1 MWISTKTKKYG
12 VAVYNWKGDTRF
24 GLPLEIGDTVQIQ
37 EECLGWYRGFAT
49 KNRTVKGI
57 FPVSYIFIKPSKV
70 DNESLVESVVPIEDP
85 VVREVTLVLREW
97 GNIWKKLYVD
107 RETYKFTTLRKVM
120 RDLLDWRRQLLTGTL
135 TQDQTRELKLK
146 ITAKIDW
153 GNRKLGL
160 DLVPRCGAEMV
171 DPSTM
176 SVVELYHVHAQSS
189 ENSREASSRGTMK
202 RKETKKVLTHHL
214 YFCMRDFGH
223 HFGEDTEI
231 YFSLF
236 DTKKAKYISER
247 FLVKISKDGFSNY
260 VEKLHSNCTIFTDLG
275 NADLCKEIYLVAHV
289 MRVGRMLY
297 SESSKKSGGSGGNNT
312 STNSNHLFRRPMG
325 IAVLNISDLLLLGH
339 SHVMGGSISNAS
351 GGGYSTNTLSTNMW
365 NSTSATLGEEREF
378 TIKVYTGD
386 EKDFYQLPEL
396 IIKKQ
401 SNKYNLLSG
410 QPNYGIGISLK
421 LLHGE
426 LAQVQEENPLLFKN
440 ISLTKKLGFSDV
452 IMPGDIRNDLYVT
465 LERGEF
471 ERGGKSTAK
480 NIEVT
485 ILVLDSDG
493 KPLEKCLWGAS
504 GMDGT
509 TEYQSMIVY
518 HHNSPSW
525 METVR
530 LAVPIEKFYGSHV
543 RLEYRHCSTREK
555 ADNKKLF
562 GFSFA
567 RLMETGGATLCDG
580 PHELYIYKCEDRS
593 RLNDPQVYLSLP
605 SGARETAEGIGQTS
619 SNSFGR
625 SHKETVFINTLLCST
640 KLTQNVD
647 LLSLLQW
654 RELENPERVQ
664 DALTRVLRLNGE
676 ELVKFLQDVLD
687 ALFSM
692 FSTEDGNSTTHS
704 GLVFHVLVS
713 IFSHLE
719 DSRFEHFRPVMD
731 AYIKGHFAAALVYK
745 GLMTSVQHCAE
756 RVSSTDKQEP
766 MQKCFGSLEYIFKF
780 IIESRLLFSRA
791 TGGQYEDSFR
801 RDLYHVFNALTKML
815 GTSYEVILPTQVA
828 LLHSISA
835 VLEQLTQ
842 VLQVPEVSHIAANM
856 LESLPTRDL
865 PPQLTQAKLVAVRNI
880 VTSTLFQHDESR
892 SQLLEMC
899 CKQLRMHLDHRD
911 ELRLCTEILGEILG
925 YLFKQRQTQL
935 QDQGKVN
942 NCLHH
947 DVEILCIHT
956 LDMLIKT
963 VLFILDCPT
972 PVLGSLVACL
982 IGLLQLLDEYHY
994 TRLWEELGDHK
1005 LTKDFLLRVFLVFQ
1019 DLVNKQVFQPDWL
1032 VIKMAANQVILSSLK
1047 ELSEPLVTKFLDDG
1061 RCHHF
1066 DNHLWNQY
1074 FNLAV
1079 AFLTQPSL
1087 QLEQFS
1093 EVKREKMM
1101 ERYGDMRVFMGYQ
1114 ILSMW
1119 SRLGEHKIKFIPHM
1133 VGPFLKV
1140 TLVPEAGLRKATLHI
1155 FFDMMECEQR
1165 ARGNF
1170 KQVESELI
1178 DKLDILVSENKG
1190 DDEYRQLFNTI
1201 LLEQVQSKDP
1211 SWKESGTAFISSVT
1225 RLLERLL
1232 DYRSVMQGDEN
1243 RDKRMSCTVNLLSFY
1258 KNEINRKEMYLR
1270 YIYKL
1275 HDLHFPAENF
1285 TEAGF
1290 TLKLYADQ
1298 LSWNN
1303 TPLAGDPD
1311 CPNQNVSECT
1321 RKQQLY
1327 YQIINYFDKG
1337 KCWEKGIPLCKEL
1350 AELYEKKLFDYAKL
1364 SNILKTQAKFFD
1376 NILTQLRPEP
1386 EYFRVG
1392 FYGRSFPMFVRNKVF
1407 VYRGLEYER
1416 IGAFTQRLQTEF
1428 PSAQTL
1434 SKNTPPGESIINS
1447 DGQYIQICNVKPIPE
1462 QNQLFEGVISSE
1474 LPDKVRSFYEVNDVK
1489 RFQYDRPIHKGTVD
1503 KENEFKSLWLE
1514 RTTLVIAS
1522 SLPGILRWFEVV
1534 ERKVEEI
1541 TPVRF
1546 ACETMETAN
1555 RELRQLISQFDQD
1568 PKRNINPF
1576 TMRLQGIICA
1586 DVMGGIS
1593 KYQQAFFTPE
1603 FARAHPES
1611 AEHVKSLKMLIFEQM
1626 HILTLALALHGQLA
1640 PAGVQP
1646 LHRGLQERLSQMEQ
1660 GLRDLSAD
1668 LNLPRHWGMN
1678 QHSIVHTPLPPLPN
1692 EKRISNDGFSNR
1704 SSCSSAYGSFLPNDY
1719 HGGHE
1724 FDDDIYTKPMEMNGV
1739 SSSSPPAIPQRDLR
1753 PRSSLT
1759 SVNSSASTA
1768 RTPTR
1773 GTLDYSSLPPM
1784 KSRMDPHADGEIQRP
1799 PKPNHQRSL
1808 SISRPDSPKP
1818 LALRHS
1824 LPTPTDGV
1832 LSTWEGAT
1840 TPNAGEEAPPLPPRG
1855 CTPDKRALYADVP
1868 QQPPAPPRRPLS
1880 KKGSAPSMLNSGS
1893 SMDLHLEIADVY
1905 ADSTNTPLTTPVTPG
1920 APNGA
1925 SNGDDSGLGDVTPT
1939 PSSAPTP
1946 TSATSLSAQHFNNL
1960 SYEDFE
1966 LTSRTGSNNLGSRSD
1981 LSQDA
1986 MNIAPPVLSPRSQS
2000 TIAPPPIP
2008 PKAVISNIST
2018 SVESIASHDTSE
2030 RSDSGSCRGS
2040 TGSAGSGSGTENYSV
2055 PRLQTTPV
2063 STGVN
2068 NTCPTNNLSS

>member
-1 MWISTKTKKYG
+1 MWTATKTKKYG
-12 VAVYNWKGDTRF
+12 VAVYNWKGDTRY
-24 GLPLEIGDTVQIQ
+24 GLPLEIGDTVQIH

-70 DNESLVESVVPIEDP
+70 DNEGPVDSVVPIEDP

-97 GNIWKKLYVD
+97 GIIWKRLYVE
-107 RETYKFTTLRKVM
+107 RENFKFTNLRKVM

-171 DPSTM
+171 DPANM
-176 SVVELYHVHAQSS
+176 SVVELYHVHVQSF

-202 RKETKKVLTHHL
+202 RKETRKVLTHHL
-214 YFCMRDFGH
+214 SFCMRDFGH
-223 HFGEDTEI
+223 HIGEDTEI
-231 YFSLF
+231 YFSLY
-236 DTKKAKYISER
+236 DTKKSKYISER
-247 FLVKISKDGFSNY
+247 FLVRISKDGFSNY

-275 NADLCKEIYLVAHV
+275 NADLCQEIYLVAHV

-297 SESSKKSGGSGGNNT
+297 SESSKKSSSGTSGGS
-312 STNSNHLFRRPMG
+312 SAFANSNLFRRPVG
-325 IAVLNISDLLLLGH
+325 VAVHNISEFLALGQSHLLSG
-339 SHVMGGSISNAS
+339 SPNAGGS
-351 GGGYSTNTLSTNMW
+351 YSTNTLSASGNMW
-365 NSTSATLGEEREF
+365 TSTSATLGEEREF
-378 TIKVYTGD
+378 TIKVFQGE
-386 EKDFYQLPEL
+386 EKDFYQLHEL

-401 SNKYNLLSG
+401 SNKYNVLSG
-410 QPNYGIGISLK
+410 QNYGIGVSLK
-421 LLHGE
+421 FLHGE
-426 LAQVQEENPLLFKN
+426 LSQVQEENPLLFKN

-452 IMPGDIRNDLYVT
+452 IMPGDIRNDLYLT

-504 GMDGT
+504 GSDGT

-530 LAVPIEKFYGSHV
+530 LAVPIDKFYGSHV

-562 GFSFA
+562 GFSFV
-567 RLMETGGATLCDG
+567 RLMEPGGATLGDRS
-580 PHELYIYKCEDRS
+580 HELYIYKCEDRS
-593 RLNDPQVYLSLP
+593 RLNDPQVYLSLS
-605 SGARETAEGIGQTS
+605 SGAWEGIGQ
-619 SNSFGR
+619 SNSTAFGR

-640 KLTQNVD
+640 KLTQNAD
-647 LLSLLQW
+647 LLSLLRW
-654 RELENPERVQ
+654 KDYERPQTVQ
-664 DALTRVLRLNGE
+664 DALTSVLRLNGE
-676 ELVKFLQDVLD
+676 EIVKFLQDVLD
-687 ALFSM
+687 ALFAM

-801 RDLYHVFNALTKML
+801 RDLYLVFNALTKML

-842 VLQVPEVSHIAANM
+842 VLHVPEVSHLASNM

-865 PPQLTQAKLVAVRNI
+865 SPQLTQAKLVAVRNL
-880 VTSTLFQHDESR
+880 VTSKLFQHDESR
-892 SQLLEMC
+892 SQLLGMC
-899 CKQLRMHLDHRD
+899 CKQLRMHLAHRD

-925 YLFKQRQTQL
+925 YLFKQRQSQL
-935 QDQGKVN
+935 QEQGKVN

-947 DVEILCIHT
+947 DVEILCLHI
-956 LDMLIKT
+956 LDILVQT
-963 VLFILDCPT
+963 VLIIIDRPT

-994 TRLWEELGDHK
+994 SSLWEDLGDHK
-1005 LTKDFLLRVFLVFQ
+1005 PTKDFLLRVFLVFR
-1019 DLVNKQVFQPDWL
+1019 DLVKQEVFPSDWL
-1032 VIKMAANQVILSSLK
+1032 IIKMVANQVILNSLK
-1047 ELSEPLVTKFLDDG
+1047 ELSEPLVSKFLDDG

-1066 DNHLWNQY
+1066 DNQLWTQY

-1101 ERYGDMRVFMGYQ
+1101 ERYGDMRVLMGFQ
-1114 ILSMW
+1114 ILNMW

-1133 VGPFLKV
+1133 VGPFLEV
-1140 TLVPEAGLRKATLHI
+1140 TLVPEAELRKATLHI

-1178 DKLDILVSENKG
+1178 DKLDILISENKG

-1201 LLEQVQSKDP
+1201 LLQQVQNKDP
-1211 SWKESGTAFISSVT
+1211 TWKESGTAFISSVT

-1243 RDKRMSCTVNLLSFY
+1243 RDKRMSCTVNLLNFY

-1290 TLKLYADQ
+1290 TMKLYADQ
-1298 LSWNN
+1298 LTWNS
-1303 TPLAGDPD
+1303 TPLSGDPHH
-1311 CPNQNVSECT
+1311 NNMSECQ
-1321 RKQQLY
+1321 RKQHLY
-1327 YQIINYFDKG
+1327 MQIINYFDKG

-1350 AELYEKKLFDYAKL
+1350 AELYEKKLFDYGKL

-1392 FYGRSFPMFVRNKVF
+1392 FYGLSFPLFVRNKVF

-1428 PSAQTL
+1428 PAAQIL
-1434 SKNTPPGESIINS
+1434 MKNTPPDDSIINS
-1447 DGQYIQICNVKPIPE
+1447 EGQYIQICNVKPIPE
-1462 QNQLFEGVISSE
+1462 LNPVFSSE
-1474 LPDKVRSFYEVNDVK
+1474 GALPSDIPEKITSFYEVNDVK
-1489 RFQYDRPIHKGTVD
+1489 RFQFDRPIHKGTVD

-1534 ERKVEEI
+1534 ERTVEEI
-1541 TPVRF
+1541 TPVQF
-1546 ACETMETAN
+1546 ACETMETVN
-1555 RELRQLISQFDQD
+1555 KELRQLISQYEQD
-1568 PKRNINPF
+1568 SKRNINPF
-1576 TMRLQGIICA
+1576 TMRLQGIIDA
-1586 DVMGGIS
+1586 NVMGGIA
-1593 KYQQAFFTPE
+1593 KYQQAFFSPE
-1603 FARAHPES
+1603 FSKSNPEC
-1611 AEHVKSLKMLIFEQM
+1611 AEHVYSLKTLILEQV
-1626 HILTLALALHGQLA
+1626 HILSNALALHGQLA
-1640 PAGVQP
+1640 PPGVQP
-1646 LHRGLQERLSQMEQ
+1646 LHRRLQERLGQMEQ
-1660 GLRDLSAD
+1660 GLRELSSG
-1668 LNLPRHWGMN
+1668 LSLPRHWGTN
-1678 QHSIVHTPLPPLPN
+1678 QHSIVHTPLPPLPS
-1692 EKRISNDGFSNR
+1692 EKRMPMDGISNR
-1704 SSCSSAYGSFLPNDY
+1704 SSCSSGAYGHFISND
-1719 HGGHE
+1719 HFGGSE
-1724 FDDDIYTKPMEMNGV
+1724 VDDDTIYSKPMDMNGV
-1739 SSSSPPAIPQRDLR
+1739 NSPPAIPQRDLR
-1753 PRSSLT
+1753 PRSSNFT
-1759 SVNSSASTA
+1759 SNSAGSTA

-1784 KSRMDPHADGEIQRP
+1784 KSRMESHVDGEIQRP
-1799 PKPNHQRSL
+1799 PKPSHQRSL

-1832 LSTWEGAT
+1832 LSTWDGAT
-1840 TPNAGEEAPPLPPRG
+1840 TPNTGEEAPPLPPRG
-1855 CTPDKRALYADVP
+1855 CTPDKRGLYIDTG

-1880 KKGSAPSMLNSGS
+1880 KKGSAPTMFNSES
-1893 SMDLHLEIADVY
+1893 SMDLNLDISDGYGEG
-1905 ADSTNTPLTTPVTPG
+1905 TNTPLTTPVTPG
-1920 APNGA
+1920 APT
-1925 SNGDDSGLGDVTPT
+1925 GDDSGLGDVTPT

-1946 TSATSLSAQHFNNL
+1946 TSATPLSAQHFNNL

-1966 LTSRTGSNNLGSRSD
+1966 FTSRTPSNNLGSRSD
-1981 LSQDA
+1981 TSQDP
-1986 MNIAPPVLSPRSQS
+1986 MNIVPPVLSPRSQ
-2000 TIAPPPIP
+2000 IIAAPPPIP
-2008 PKAVISNIST
+2008 PKALSNITT
-2018 SVESIASHDTSE
+2018 SVESIASQDTSD

-2040 TGSAGSGSGTENYSV
+2040 TGSGGSGSGVENYSV

-2063 STGVN
+2063 SITVDGS
-2068 NTCPTNNLSS
+2068 CSSNNLSS

>member
-1 MWISTKTKKYG
+1 M
-12 VAVYNWKGDTRF
+12 
-24 GLPLEIGDTVQIQ
+24 
-37 EECLGWYRGFAT
+37 
-49 KNRTVKGI
+49 
-57 FPVSYIFIKPSKV
+57 
-70 DNESLVESVVPIEDP
+70 VE
-85 VVREVTLVLREW
+85 
-97 GNIWKKLYVD
+97 
-107 RETYKFTTLRKVM
+107 
-120 RDLLDWRRQLLTGTL
+120 
-135 TQDQTRELKLK
+135 
-146 ITAKIDW
+146 
-153 GNRKLGL
+153 
-160 DLVPRCGAEMV
+160 
-171 DPSTM
+171 PSTM
-176 SVVELYHVHAQSS
+176 SVVELYQVHVQSS

-202 RKETKKVLTHHL
+202 RKEIRKVLTHHL

-223 HFGEDTEI
+223 HIGEDTEI

-236 DTKKAKYISER
+236 DSKKLKYISER
-247 FLVKISKDGFSNY
+247 FLVRISKDGFSNY

-289 MRVGRMLY
+289 MRVGKMLY
-297 SESSKKSGGSGGNNT
+297 SESSKKSSTGTSGGNML
-312 STNSNHLFRRPMG
+312 TNSNLFRRPVG
-325 IAVLNISDLLLLGH
+325 VAVLNISDLLLLGH
-339 SHVMGGSISNAS
+339 AQLSGGSLSNA
-351 GGGYSTNTLSTNMW
+351 GGGGFSTNTLNANMW
-365 NSTSATLGEEREF
+365 SSTTATLGEEREF
-378 TIKVYTGD
+378 TVKVYQGD
-386 EKDFYQLPEL
+386 EKDYYQLHEL

-401 SNKYNLLSG
+401 SNKFNVLSG
-410 QPNYGIGISLK
+410 QPNYGIGVSVK

-426 LAQVQEENPLLFKN
+426 LPQVQEENPLLFKN

-493 KPLEKCLWGAS
+493 KPLDKCLWGAS
-504 GMDGT
+504 GMDGA

-530 LAVPIEKFYGSHV
+530 LAVPIDKFYGSHV

-555 ADNKKLF
+555 ADNKKIF

-567 RLMETGGATLCDG
+567 RLMEPGGATLCDG
-580 PHELYIYKCEDRS
+580 AHELYIYKCEDRS
-593 RLNDPQVYLSLP
+593 RLNDPQVYLALP
-605 SGARETAEGIGQTS
+605 SGSRETAEGIGQATS
-619 SNSFGR
+619 TSFGR
-625 SHKETVFINTLLCST
+625 SHKETVFITTLLCST

-654 RELENPERVQ
+654 KEHLEHPGRVQ

-704 GLVFHVLVS
+704 GLVFHVLVH
-713 IFSHLE
+713 IFSNLE

-756 RVSSTDKQEP
+756 RVSSAEKQEP

-791 TGGQYEDSFR
+791 TGGAYEDSFR
-801 RDLYHVFNALTKML
+801 RDLFMVFNALTKML

-842 VLQVPEVSHIAANM
+842 VLQVPEVSHIASNM
-856 LESLPTRDL
+856 LESLPVRDL
-865 PPQLTQAKLVAVRNI
+865 PPQLTQAKLVAVRNL
-880 VTSTLFQHDESR
+880 VTSKLFQHDESR
-892 SQLLEMC
+892 SQLLGMC
-899 CKQLRMHLDHRD
+899 CKQLRMHLAHRD

-947 DVEILCIHT
+947 DVEILCVHT
-956 LDMLIKT
+956 LDMLIQT
-963 VLFILDCPT
+963 VLIIIDRPT
-972 PVLGSLVACL
+972 SVLGNLVACL

-994 TRLWEELGDHK
+994 ARLWEELGDHK
-1005 LTKDFLLRVFLVFQ
+1005 PTKDFLLRVFLVFR
-1019 DLVNKQVFQPDWL
+1019 DLVKQEVFPPDWL
-1032 VIKMAANQVILSSLK
+1032 VIKMAANQVILNSLK
-1047 ELSEPLVTKFLDDG
+1047 ELSEPLVSKFLDDG
-1061 RCHHF
+1061 RCQHF
-1066 DNHLWNQY
+1066 DNQLWNQY

-1079 AFLTQPSL
+1079 AFLTQPAL

-1101 ERYGDMRVFMGYQ
+1101 ERYGDMRVFMGFQ
-1114 ILSMW
+1114 ILRMW

-1133 VGPFLKV
+1133 VGPFLEV
-1140 TLVPEAGLRKATLHI
+1140 TLVPEAELRKATLHI

-1178 DKLDILVSENKG
+1178 DKLDILISENKG
-1190 DDEYRQLFNTI
+1190 DDEYRQLFNTMEHLSAV
-1201 LLEQVQSKDP
+1201 LLQQVQNKDP
-1211 SWKESGTAFISSVT
+1211 TWKESGTAFISSVT

-1243 RDKRMSCTVNLLSFY
+1243 RDKRMSCTVNLLNFY

-1290 TLKLYADQ
+1290 TMKLYADQ
-1298 LSWNN
+1298 LTWSSA
-1303 TPLAGDPD
+1303 PLTGDPHY
-1311 CPNQNVSECT
+1311 NNVSECQ

-1327 YQIINYFDKG
+1327 QQIINYFDKG

-1364 SNILKTQAKFFD
+1364 SNILKTQARFFD

-1392 FYGRSFPMFVRNKVF
+1392 FYGLSFPLFVRNKVF

-1428 PSAQTL
+1428 PAAQIL
-1434 SKNTPPGESIINS
+1434 MKNTPPDDSIINS

-1462 QNQLFEGVISSE
+1462 PNPLFDGS
-1474 LPDKVRSFYEVNDVK
+1474 LPNEVPEKITSFYEVNDVR
-1489 RFQYDRPIHKGTVD
+1489 RFQFDRPIHKGTVD

-1514 RTTLVIAS
+1514 RTTLAIAS

-1534 ERKVEEI
+1534 ERTVEEI
-1541 TPVRF
+1541 TPVQF
-1546 ACETMETAN
+1546 ACETMEAVN
-1555 RELRQLISQFDQD
+1555 RELRHLISQYEQD
-1568 PKRNINPF
+1568 SKRNINPF
-1576 TMRLQGIICA
+1576 TMRLQGIIDA
-1586 DVMGGIS
+1586 NVMGGIA
-1593 KYQQAFFTPE
+1593 KYQQAFFTAE
-1603 FARAHPES
+1603 FTKTHSES
-1611 AEHVKSLKMLIFEQM
+1611 AEHVYLLKTLILEQM
-1626 HILTLALALHGQLA
+1626 HILSSALHLHGQLA

-1646 LHRGLQERLSQMEQ
+1646 LHRRLQERLSQMEQ
-1660 GLRDLSAD
+1660 GLRELSVG
-1668 LNLPRHWGMN
+1668 LTLPRNWGNN

-1692 EKRISNDGFSNR
+1692 EKRMNVDGVSNR
-1704 SSCSSAYGSFLPNDY
+1704 SSCSSGAYGHFIPNDN
-1719 HGGHE
+1719 HVGSSE
-1724 FDDDIYTKPMEMNGV
+1724 VDDDIYSKPMENGV
-1739 SSSSPPAIPQRDLR
+1739 SSSPPAIPQRDAR
-1753 PRSSLT
+1753 PRSSGYAANL
-1759 SVNSSASTA
+1759 SSAGAGSTA

-1784 KSRMDPHADGEIQRP
+1784 KSRVDLHVDGEIQRP
-1799 PKPNHQRSL
+1799 PKPSHQRSL

-1832 LSTWEGAT
+1832 LSIWDGAS
-1840 TPNAGEEAPPLPPRG
+1840 TPNGGEEAPPLPPRG
-1855 CTPDKRALYADVP
+1855 CTPDKRSLYIDTS

-1880 KKGSAPSMLNSGS
+1880 KKGSSSMFNSGS
-1893 SMDLHLEIADVY
+1893 SMDLNLEISDGYV
-1905 ADSTNTPLTTPVTPG
+1905 DSTNTPLTTPVTPG
-1920 APNGA
+1920 AP
-1925 SNGDDSGLGDVTPT
+1925 SGDDSGLGDVTPT

-1946 TSATSLSAQHFNNL
+1946 TSATPLSAQHFNNL
-1960 SYEDFE
+1960 SYEDFD
-1966 LTSRTGSNNLGSRSD
+1966 LTSHSPSNNLGPRSEV
-1981 LSQDA
+1981 SQDA
-1986 MNIAPPVLSPRSQS
+1986 MNIIPPVLSPRSQNS
-2000 TIAPPPIP
+2000 TAAPPPIP
-2008 PKAVISNIST
+2008 PKAVANNT
-2018 SVESIASHDTSE
+2018 HESITSQDSSD
-2030 RSDSGSCRGS
+2030 RSDSGSCRAS
-2040 TGSAGSGSGTENYSV
+2040 TGSAGSGSGSGNENYSV
-2055 PRLQTTPV
+2055 PRLQNTPV
-2063 STGVN
+2063 VVEGSCASN
-2068 NTCPTNNLSS
+2068 DLSSS